1 MRTVKQLLEQKGTDV
16 WTIQP
21 GASVF
26 DALTLMAEKNI
37 GALVVV
43 EGERVVGIFS
53 ERDYA
58 RKVALEGKFSKDT
71 PVRDIM
77 TADVISVTPDR
88 TVKDCMK
95 FMTEGHF
102 RHLPVVSEGNLVG
115 LISIGDVVKAV
126 LSDQSFMIE
135 QLQNFI
141 GGGRG

>member
-77 TADVISVTPDR
+77 TVDVISVTPDR

-102 RHLPVVSEGNLVG
+102 RHLPVVSGDRLTG